1 MMRQTSGL
9 DEKSVPRLTLH
20 QWLEASHRV
29 TRQIAATLELTELYP
44 QIVRSLQE
52 SFDHYHHVHLYLL
65 DSENGHLNLVESS
78 GEEGRIMKEQ
88 ENRVEVGM
96 GLVGHAAATGQPVLV
111 SDVSQDSR
119 WLPSSLLPGIQS
131 ELAVPLVLWESKL
144 TKEVLG
150 VIDVQNDQVG
160 SLTEDDLVLLEGLG
174 DQIAIAVRNARLFKE
189 LGRRNLDL
197 AALNAISATLSQS
210 LLPLDELLTSTLI
223 QVIKTMACDAG
234 LVSLVDLQTG
244 KMVLSAHQGLPEPLR
259 EKLKQDGLEDTLC
272 ALVFE
277 GMDSLGIGDLTQDA
291 PVDVSGLVAEGFV
304 SCLGTPLVLKGEA
317 IGTLC
322 IFGQHSRRVT
332 EADFNLMRAIGGQ
345 IAVAV
350 QSARLLEETQHS
362 LEKLQVAYQAQDQ
375 LAHTLRELSVPVI
388 QIWEDILVLPL
399 VGTIDPERAMRIM
412 EDLLEGIIQYQAEI
426 VILDVTGVPVVDT
439 SVANYILQT
448 VKAAGMLGAK
458 SILVGISGRIAQ
470 TMINIG
476 INLSEVETRSNLQ
489 AGIEYALSLVG
500 QAIGPRGEED

>member
-1 MMRQTSGL
+1 MRQMSGL
-9 DEKSVPRLTLH
+9 DGKSVSRLTLH
-20 QWLEASHRV
+20 QWVEASRRV
-29 TRQIAATLELTELYP
+29 THQIAATLELTELYP

-65 DSENGHLNLVESS
+65 DPENGHLNLVEAS
-78 GEEGRIMKEQ
+78 GEAGRIMKEQ
-88 ENRVEVGM
+88 GKRVEVDM
-96 GLVGHAAATGQPVLV
+96 ALVGHVAATGQPVLA

-119 WLPSSLLPGIQS
+119 CLPSSLFPETQS
-131 ELAVPLVLWESKL
+131 ELAVPLILWKSKL
-144 TKEVLG
+144 TKEILG
-150 VIDVQNDQVG
+150 VIDVQNDQAG
-160 SLTEDDLVLLEGLG
+160 SLTEDDLVLLEGLS
-174 DQIAIAVRNARLFKE
+174 DQIAIAVRNAQLFKE

-197 AALNAISATLSQS
+197 TALNAISASLGQ

-223 QVIKTMACDAG
+223 EVIKIMSGDAG

-244 KMVLSAHQGLPEPLR
+244 KMALSAHQGLPESLR
-259 EKLKQDGLEDTLC
+259 EQLEQDGLEDTLC
-272 ALVFE
+272 GLVFE
-277 GMDSLGIGDLTQDA
+277 GMSDLGIGDLTQDA
-291 PVDVSGLVAEGFV
+291 PVDVSGFVAVGFC
-304 SCLGTPLVLKGEA
+304 SYLGTPLMLKGEA
-317 IGTLC
+317 IGTLG
-322 IFGQHSRRVT
+322 ILGQLSRRVT
-332 EADFNLMRAIGGQ
+332 EADFNLMRAIGSQ

-350 QSARLLEETQHS
+350 QSAHLLEETQHS
-362 LEKLQVAYQAQDQ
+362 LEKLRVAHQAQDQ

-388 QIWEDILVLPL
+388 QIWKDILVLPL

-458 SILVGISGRIAQ
+458 SILVGISGHIAQ

-500 QAIGPRGEED
+500 QAIGPRREED